1 MPPTQPRLF
10 IYFLLTGLIALLLL
24 IFKYPTTTNAQQT
37 NPRVLIPSGDSGSAS
52 YQGLIDS
59 ARGNLIQG
67 YLRILLLPIGEASDP
82 NDIDLL
88 ERTEIVQRLE
98 RQRLQ
103 IEDLCVKSMP
113 AGIPCEIELAPIIT
127 REDATSSIV
136 DHVFEQPYSAIF
148 ITGDD
153 TRSTLNVMNGTRLEL
168 SILEAYQNGEI
179 VAAES
184 GSANILSLAAL
195 IGYNDGFGPSD
206 GLNFGAVEV
215 WHSAEQHGLTIGNKE
230 ALIDNAVLEE
240 NHFARLLNAV
250 LTPDTPNIGIG
261 VENNSGVNIISDSI
275 LTLPFGAGPVTIID
289 AETYQATENIA
300 YEDCAGSP
308 SCFPHFSARNIL
320 LHQLAPGLSSYD
332 LEARSHLIANPEPFI
347 QRTFSSLSI
356 PDGYGNVYI
365 SGAVEIQPAT
375 DPVASELNASI
386 TNVDGDI
393 VVFVVDN
400 QDVINTTRIERL
412 YSYYF
417 QRPVRIIVFPTAETG
432 IDLSENEKIAAL
444 VMLARPDSTI
454 PAPVLDEINLSW
466 QQGTPLLLTSTAAQ
480 LLGRYYAPLRR
491 NMPIAA
497 TLNIDRLP
505 TKTGAGMFDFCL
517 TSSLLIG
524 NRWQSVLSTAFQHPD
539 FLSIGLTTD
548 SGLIISPDGA
558 VAAGSGP
565 LVTLDLR
572 RSITESTAD
581 GNGVIANGLM
591 DIFIP
596 GERVVPVIAN
606 ARSIKTP
613 PPTPE
618 IRTPTATQY
627 PTLTPTPTA
636 TATQTP
642 TFTPVPTRTRKPSA
656 TPLTVPP
663 PANPNTINWMVAI
676 GVLIIVIILFGLLW
690 NRRFL

>member
-10 IYFLLTGLIALLLL
+10 IYTLLTVLFAVFVLILT
-24 IFKYPTTTNAQQT
+24 YPTTTNAQQT
-37 NPRVLIPSGDSGSAS
+37 KPQVLIPSGESGSAS

-59 ARGNLIQG
+59 ARSNLIQG

-82 NDIDLL
+82 NNIDLL

-103 IEDLCVKSMP
+103 IEDLCIKSMP
-113 AGIPCEIELAPIIT
+113 TGIPCEIELAPIIT

-136 DHVFEQPYSAIF
+136 NHVFDQPYSAIL
-148 ITGDD
+148 ITGDEP
-153 TRSTLNVMNGTRLEL
+153 RSALSVMSGTRLEQ
-168 SILEAYQNGEI
+168 SIFEAYQNGDI
-179 VAAES
+179 VAGES
-184 GSANILSLAAL
+184 SSANILSIAVL

-215 WHSAEQHGLTIGNKE
+215 WHSAEQHGLTFGNKQ
-230 ALIDNAVLEE
+230 ALIDNAVLEK

-275 LTLPFGAGPVTIID
+275 LNLPFGAGPVTIID

-308 SCFPHFSARNIL
+308 VCFPHFSARNIL

-332 LEARSHLIANPEPFI
+332 LEARSHLIANPELFI
-347 QRTFSSLSI
+347 QRSFSTLSI

-365 SGAVEIQPAT
+365 SGAVELQPAT

-417 QRPVRIIVFPTAETG
+417 QRPVRIIVLPTDETG
-432 IDLSENEKIAAL
+432 FELSENGNIAAL
-444 VMLARPDSTI
+444 AMLARPDSTI
-454 PAPVLDEINLSW
+454 PAAVIDEINTYW
-466 QQGTPLLLTSTAAQ
+466 QQGTPLLLNSTAAQ
-480 LLGRYYAPLRR
+480 LLGKYYAPLRR

-524 NRWQSVLSTAFQHPD
+524 NRWQSVLSTAFQHPE

-548 SGLIISPDGA
+548 SGLILSPDGA
-558 VAAGSGP
+558 VATGRGP

-572 RSITESTAD
+572 RAILESTAD
-581 GNGVIANGLM
+581 GNGVIANGLL

-596 GERVVPVIAN
+596 GDRVVPIIAN
-606 ARSIKTP
+606 ARSLKTP
-613 PPTPE
+613 PSTPE
-618 IRTPTATQY
+618 IRTPTATPF

-636 TATQTP
+636 TGTQTP

-656 TPLTVPP
+656 TPLKVPP
-663 PANPNTINWMVAI
+663 PANPYTIN
-676 GVLIIVIILFGLLW
+676 
-690 NRRFL
+690 